1 MYEIFVEDLSLL
13 KKLLME
19 RKWMTLEQIL
29 REIALRKRAQG
40 ELVIVSIFIDGRY
53 YNDYESFEEMYR
65 FTMHWG
71 FKDFKMESIEFKGS
85 VLILRCKGD

>member
-1 MYEIFVEDLSLL
+1 MYEIFVEDLNLL

-53 YNDYESFEEMYR
+53 YNDYESF
-65 FTMHWG
+65 
-71 FKDFKMESIEFKGS
+71 
-85 VLILRCKGD
+85 